1 MTLKIKMALY
11 LANNFGAKLSV
22 FLSHD
27 GASGGETGLSTSV
40 AVYYV
45 THYSTL
51 RRDVTDWNTMWPVA
65 PQNLIAYPPVL

>member
-1 MTLKIKMALY
+1 MALY

-51 RRDVTDWNTMWPVA
+51 RRDHVTCCSSEPHSLSPCFVKTDANK
-65 PQNLIAYPPVL
+65 L

>member
-1 MTLKIKMALY
+1 MALY

-51 RRDVTDWNTMWPVA
+51 RRDVTVA
-65 PQNLIAYPPVL
+65 PQNLIAYHPVL